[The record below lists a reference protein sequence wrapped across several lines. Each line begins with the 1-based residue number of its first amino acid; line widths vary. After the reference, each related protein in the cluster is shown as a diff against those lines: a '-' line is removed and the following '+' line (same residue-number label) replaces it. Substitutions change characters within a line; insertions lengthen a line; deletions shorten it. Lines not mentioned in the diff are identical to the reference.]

1 MAALEDV
8 LNRVVNP
15 GVAIPGAARK
25 AEEERQRQLDLQAAE
40 KARVAA
46 RATGAAAA
54 APVAPAPVAVAAA
67 PVAAP
72 AAVAA
77 PAPAAVRPT
86 VVQPPEFASDRT
98 LRVSEPSSMPQP
110 IVAPAAAPV
119 GVAAAAPRLVAAEPT
134 VLPATEIASPF
145 TDRFGNKPE
154 PGSWDA
160 LWGAKWTAA
169 RTKEQNAAIVAA
181 SGAGSQ
187 RLGADVQALRAEQ
200 APAMAATEQEA
211 AMARTREQTAA
222 QRDISAAQTAQRR
235 EAAEQ
240 TASQLKRQI
249 ISVPTGQRIDNSTGI
264 PVPVNTY
271 AYFQQDESGKLK
283 QVSIDPV
290 RGAASAAP
298 PKAAI
303 DLLKKNPG
311 LAKDFD
317 AKYGAGSAA
326 TVLGK

>member
-1 MAALEDV
+1 MAAPLVDDELLQRFRPQFQRATTTRGASLIEDPA
-8 LNRVVNP
+8 LR
-15 GVAIPGAARK
+15 AR
-25 AEEERQRQLDLQAAE
+25 LSTP
-40 KARVAA
+40 
-46 RATGAAAA
+46 TGAAAA
-54 APVAPAPVAVAAA
+54 APVAPAPATVAAA

-86 VVQPPEFASDRT
+86 VVQPPEIASDRT

-110 IVAPAAAPV
+110 AAPPVARAPAV
-119 GVAAAAPRLVAAEPT
+119 
-134 VLPATEIASPF
+134 VLPARALVGAQPEVLRATEVASPF
-145 TDRFGNKPE
+145 TDQFGNAPK

-160 LWGAKWTAA
+160 LWGAKWSAA
-169 RTKEQNAAIVAA
+169 RMKEQNQALAAA

-187 RLGADVQALRAEQ
+187 ALSAEAQALRAEQ
-200 APAMAATEQEA
+200 APAMAAAEQEA
-211 AMARTREQTAA
+211 AMARTREQTSA
-222 QRDISAAQTAQRR
+222 QREISAAEVGQRR

-240 TASQLKRQI
+240 TATQLKRQI

-290 RGAASAAP
+290 RGATSAAP

-311 LAKDFD
+311 LAKDFE

>member
-1 MAALEDV
+1 
-8 LNRVVNP
+8 
-15 GVAIPGAARK
+15 
-25 AEEERQRQLDLQAAE
+25 
-40 KARVAA
+40 
-46 RATGAAAA
+46 
-54 APVAPAPVAVAAA
+54 
-67 PVAAP
+67 
-72 AAVAA
+72 
-77 PAPAAVRPT
+77 
-86 VVQPPEFASDRT
+86 
-98 LRVSEPSSMPQP
+98 
-110 IVAPAAAPV
+110 
-119 GVAAAAPRLVAAEPT
+119 LVAAEPT

-169 RTKEQNAAIVAA
+169 RTKEQNAAIAAA

-200 APAMAATEQEA
+200 APAMAAAEQEA

-222 QRDISAAQTAQRR
+222 QRDISAEQTAQRR

-290 RGAASAAP
+290 RGATSAAP

-311 LAKDFD
+311 LAKDFE

>member
-15 GVAIPGAARK
+15 GVITPGATRR
-25 AEEERQRQLDLQAAE
+25 AEEEKQRQLELQAAE
-40 KARVAA
+40 KAKVAGA
-46 RATGAAAA
+46 AGAAAA
-54 APVAPAPVAVAAA
+54 TPIVAPATPVAAA
-67 PVAAP
+67 PAAAP
-72 AAVAA
+72 AAATAA
-77 PAPAAVRPT
+77 APAAVRPT
-86 VVQPPEFASDRT
+86 VAQPPEYASDQT
-98 LRVSEPSSMPQP
+98 LRVSEPSAMSQP
-110 IVAPAAAPV
+110 VAAPTIV
-119 GVAAAAPRLVAAEPT
+119 PAGITAAAPRLVATEPA
-134 VLPATEIASPF
+134 VMPATEIASPF

-169 RTKEQNAAIVAA
+169 RTREQNAAIAAA

-187 RLGADVQALRAEQ
+187 RLGAEAQALRAEQ
-200 APAMAATEQEA
+200 APELAAAEQEA

-222 QRDISAAQTAQRR
+222 QRAISTEQTEQRR
-235 EAAEQ
+235 EAAKE

-249 ISVPTGQRIDNSTGI
+249 ISVPTGQRIDTSTGI

-298 PKAAI
+298 PKAAV

-311 LAKDFD
+311 LAKDFE

>member
-1 MAALEDV
+1 
-8 LNRVVNP
+8 
-15 GVAIPGAARK
+15 
-25 AEEERQRQLDLQAAE
+25 
-40 KARVAA
+40 
-46 RATGAAAA
+46 
-54 APVAPAPVAVAAA
+54 
-67 PVAAP
+67 
-72 AAVAA
+72 
-77 PAPAAVRPT
+77 
-86 VVQPPEFASDRT
+86 
-98 LRVSEPSSMPQP
+98 MPQP

-169 RTKEQNAAIVAA
+169 RTKEQNAAIAAA

-200 APAMAATEQEA
+200 APAMAAAEQEA

-222 QRDISAAQTAQRR
+222 QRDISAEQTAQRR

-290 RGAASAAP
+290 RGAASAAR
-298 PKAAI
+298 PK
-303 DLLKKNPG
+303 DLKDFLAKARPVNPG
-311 LAKDFD
+311 MSD
-317 AKYGAGSAA
+317 AELTAQYDRLYG
-326 TVLGK
+326 KK

>member
-40 KARVAA
+40 KARVAG

-54 APVAPAPVAVAAA
+54 APVAPAPATAAAA

-110 IVAPAAAPV
+110 IVAPRRAPV

-169 RTKEQNAAIVAA
+169 RTKEQNAAIAAA

-200 APAMAATEQEA
+200 APAMAAAEQEA

-222 QRDISAAQTAQRR
+222 QRDISAEQTAQRR

-290 RGAASAAP
+290 RGATSAAP

-311 LAKDFD
+311 LAKDFE